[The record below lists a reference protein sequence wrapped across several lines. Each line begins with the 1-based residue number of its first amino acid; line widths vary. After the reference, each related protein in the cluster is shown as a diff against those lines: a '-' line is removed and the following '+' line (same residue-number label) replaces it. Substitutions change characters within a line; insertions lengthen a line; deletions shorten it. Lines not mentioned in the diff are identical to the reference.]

1 MDRRPAAAES
11 GGALGEPAVTP
22 PKAMILAAGR
32 GERLAPLTDHTPK
45 PLLRIAGEPLIC
57 HQLAW
62 LRRAGVREV
71 VVNLH
76 HLGEQIEAAVGDGGG
91 LGLRVRYSREEELLE
106 TGGGIRKA
114 LPLLQP
120 GPFLV
125 LNGDIWTDYPFRK
138 LLAARPV
145 RAHLVLTPKPPHK
158 PAADFHFAGDAGDEG
173 AKRVERDPVR
183 DDLTYCGFA
192 MLSEALFAGS
202 EAAPFS
208 LRDLLFDAARQ
219 GLLTGERFNGA
230 WIDIG
235 TPQQLQRARRLA

>member
-1 MDRRPAAAES
+1 MTP
-11 GGALGEPAVTP
+11 P

-45 PLLRIAGEPLIC
+45 PMVHIGGQPLIW
-57 HQLAW
+57 HQLEW
-62 LRRAGVREV
+62 LRRAGVQDV

-91 LGLRVRYSREEELLE
+91 FGVSVRYSREEELLE

-114 LPLLQP
+114 LPLLRP

-138 LLAARPV
+138 LLAARPA
-145 RAHLVLTPKPPHK
+145 RAHLVLTPKPAHK
-158 PAADFHFAGDAGDEG
+158 PAADFHFAGDAGDQDVQ
-173 AKRVERDPVR
+173 RVERDPAR

-192 MLSEALFAGS
+192 MLAEALFAGS
-202 EAAPFS
+202 ETAPFS
-208 LRDLLFDAARQ
+208 LRDLLFDAAGQ
-219 GLLTGERFNGA
+219 GLLTGEQFDGA